1 MKCRVGGKPAESDE
15 LRKMLYEA
23 TIPKRPLFSDLIFYL
38 VFCRIFCLIFCLIFY
53 LKPLSPKPCLTFCL
67 IFYLTF

>member
-53 LKPLSPKPCLTFCL
+53 LTF
-67 IFYLTF
+67 